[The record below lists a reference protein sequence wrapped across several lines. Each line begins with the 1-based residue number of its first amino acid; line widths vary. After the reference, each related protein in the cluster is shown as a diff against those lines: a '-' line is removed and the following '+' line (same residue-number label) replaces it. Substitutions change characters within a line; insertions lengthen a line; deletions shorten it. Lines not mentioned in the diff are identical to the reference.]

1 MSAIQIQKIIEE
13 YVQDEIPINIEG
25 LEDASRATLIS
36 AGYEATGNPEDHE
49 ILEKYYPAGS
59 KKGINFKIYLLSG
72 EIWSSGVDFYGFDL
86 KEILEQT
93 KAQKKIRL
101 FMDKDPRDGA
111 LIIGDHTACR
121 FSVKSQNPS
130 ALTFETDLSIS
141 ESMSGRDIATNAVVR
156 SFEEVDLQEP
166 IKDKR
171 LAKLIKLILE
181 TRSG

>member
-1 MSAIQIQKIIEE
+1 M
-13 YVQDEIPINIEG
+13 
-25 LEDASRATLIS
+25 
-36 AGYEATGNPEDHE
+36 
-49 ILEKYYPAGS
+49 
-59 KKGINFKIYLLSG
+59 
-72 EIWSSGVDFYGFDL
+72 DFYGFDL

-121 FSVKSQNPS
+121 FSVKSQKPS